1 MKDIGHTY
9 IFCAMFIFDYK
20 LNLGARLDQIRSNGI
35 VTVVWGQYAKRAQP
49 CLLSPIGSQYIKA
62 ISITMYRVNR

>member
-20 LNLGARLDQIRSNGI
+20 LNLGARLDYIRSNGT
-35 VTVVWGQYAKRAQP
+35 VTEILGQYAKRAQP
-49 CLLSPIGSQYIKA
+49 IWLK
-62 ISITMYRVNR
+62 ISGNTYLATKLKCV